1 MPKDFWIKCAK
12 RFLSFSI
19 PSLIAVI
26 TVFSYFSPQFES
38 SLKNF
43 GVFGAIIICLL
54 CFCLTLLYGIFEM
67 EKIIYFVGS
76 EYSQDPN
83 FDTRIIYKS
92 FRVYQDKERKQENH
106 INTTAKNSTY
116 NATIVSFS
124 NKCLGTKEIFE
135 DALQEISFIAMAS
148 AYTNMSIFFQT
159 SVIVDVPQSLT
170 DANILEVRKNINKLQ
185 KYNVMVN
192 FYGIVKGSI
201 LLCFSQVVEDY
212 FKNIIENKYPKYISQ
227 FSMLMESFLYELG
240 SIFTGTCLSSF
251 HRLDDQLRPLS
262 WDEENYKVLNINI
275 ITNVNIN
282 YLKVHNN
289 TENLYVIKMNGDV
302 YEGNLF
308 TSYIIFG
315 KEDAERLVG
324 NCQIQ

>member
-1 MPKDFWIKCAK
+1 MPKDFWIKCVK
-12 RFLSFSI
+12 RFLLFSI

-26 TVFSYFSPQFES
+26 TLFSYFSSPFENL
-38 SLKNF
+38 LKNF
-43 GVFGAIIICLL
+43 GIFGAIIVCLL
-54 CFCLTLLYGIFEM
+54 CFSLTLLYGIFEM
-67 EKIIYFVGS
+67 EKVIYFVGS
-76 EYSQDPN
+76 EYSNDPN
-83 FDTRIIYKS
+83 FDTRVIYKS
-92 FRVYQDKERKQENH
+92 FRLSQDKRKIQENYS
-106 INTTAKNSTY
+106 NVTARNSTD
-116 NATIVSFS
+116 AVILSFS
-124 NKCLGTKEIFE
+124 DKYLGMKEIFT
-135 DALQEISFIAMAS
+135 DALQEITFIAMAS
-148 AYTNMSIFFQT
+148 GFTNISTIFNT
-159 SVIVDVPQSLT
+159 RVIADIPQSLIE
-170 DANILEVRKNINKLQ
+170 ANILEVRKNINTRQ
-185 KYNVMVN
+185 KYNVIVE
-192 FYGIVKGSI
+192 FYGTLNGSI